1 MKYLQAVAEWNRKRR
16 EVNTAHVYAV
26 PRRGTTEYDQVKS
39 IAGVPGFVE
48 KKAAAAKALGAG
60 AKAKAAK
67 DLRREIDERIEKRK
81 APPAEEIYDD
91 FTKEDAKPPAPK
103 GKRVNPTVVCEICG
117 GKYTKANKAKHT
129 KTERHV
135 GAVGR
140 LKTATVVPTA
150 IANRIPTDQEDTRA
164 FSQDNRAEL
173 DLLIELSKRLAR
185 LKSKNDSDD
194 EL

>member
-26 PRRGTTEYDQVKS
+26 PRRGTAEYDQVKAIQS
-39 IAGVPGFVE
+39 VPGFVE
-48 KKAAAAKALGAG
+48 KKAAAAKALGVR
-60 AKAKAAK
+60 AKAKAAR
-67 DLRREIDERIEKRK
+67 DLRREIDERIQKRK
-81 APPAEEIYDD
+81 APAPADRVEDD
-91 FTKEDAKPPAPK
+91 KPPAPK

-135 GAVGR
+135 GAVDR
-140 LKTATVVPTA
+140 LKTATVVPPA

-173 DLLIELSKRLAR
+173 DLLFELSKRLVR
-185 LKSKNDSDD
+185 LNSRNDNDD